1 MLCNVYLYGSLA
13 KKYGNK
19 FEFDINFPGDAARA
33 LAANF
38 KDFYRDFKDNYYRV
52 IVGDRLSGTEL
63 GEKDLDFLVG
73 NKDVHFIPIVV
84 GNKDSRVGGFVKYV
98 LGAVIIT
105 TAILTGQ
112 YWAISV
118 GVSFMLS
125 GLAVLLTK
133 PPKVNSFDN
142 FEQPDART
150 SFIFNGPVN
159 KNKQGA
165 AVPLVFGRM
174 RTGSVLVSAGI
185 QTEKLL

>member
-13 KKYGNK
+13 KKYGTK

-63 GEKDLDFLVG
+63 SEKELDFCVGGKDL
-73 NKDVHFIPIVV
+73 HFIPIVA
-84 GNKDSRVGGFVKYV
+84 GNKGGGGIVKSIIGVVLITAGFFVPGGQFLIGVG
-98 LGAVIIT
+98 
-105 TAILTGQ
+105 
-112 YWAISV
+112 ISFLAA
-118 GVSFMLS
+118 GI
-125 GLAVLLTK
+125 AVLLTK
-133 PPKVNSFDN
+133 PPKVNNFDN